1 MLWRRVR
8 RWPIFV
14 AVAVFGCLV
23 AAGEHAINGRPFPP
37 DTTPEGAYLRI
48 VLAVNER
55 RVRDAFPYLETEA
68 QWASYTI
75 RDQRRKA
82 CDRVWASYPADQ
94 QKALLDGWTDEA
106 SAPDGADVFALLA
119 LRRGWIARL
128 ARDLSGAAGSEIRG
142 ERATVIT
149 GRGTRYGFRR
159 RDNGIWGLT
168 IFTAEL
174 AAEAERASRDLEIV
188 DRSTQDYEGA
198 RRPDAGP

>member
-1 MLWRRVR
+1 MSV
-8 RWPIFV
+8 PIPRGIRFEQKDGTLQ
-14 AVAVFGCLV
+14 A
-23 AAGEHAINGRPFPP
+23 
-37 DTTPEGAYLRI
+37 LR
-48 VLAVNER
+48 E
-55 RVRDAFPYLETEA
+55 
-68 QWASYTI
+68 S
-75 RDQRRKA
+75 
-82 CDRVWASYPADQ
+82 DQ

-188 DRSTQDYEGA
+188 DRAAQDYEGA